1 MNVRSAKVSDVE
13 AIHGLIN
20 SYAERDEM
28 LFRSLADIYKN
39 LQAFLVAE
47 VDGEVVGCCAL
58 EVVWSDLGE
67 IKSLAVAE
75 ANKGGGVG
83 KMLVDAAVSEARR
96 LGLGRLFALTL
107 NRSFFEKQGFA
118 VVDKSSLPMK
128 VWSDCARCPKQ
139 QHCDEI
145 ALVKDL

>member
-1 MNVRSAKVSDVE
+1 MKVRSAKVSDVE
-13 AIHGLIN
+13 VIHGLIN

-28 LFRSLADIYKN
+28 LFRPLGDIYKN
-39 LQAFLVAE
+39 LQGFLVAE
-47 VDGEVVGCCAL
+47 ADGEVVGCCAL

-75 ANKGGGVG
+75 ANKGIGVG
-83 KMLVDAAVSEARR
+83 KMLVDGAVGEARR

-139 QHCDEI
+139 QNCDEI
-145 ALVKDL
+145 AMVKDL